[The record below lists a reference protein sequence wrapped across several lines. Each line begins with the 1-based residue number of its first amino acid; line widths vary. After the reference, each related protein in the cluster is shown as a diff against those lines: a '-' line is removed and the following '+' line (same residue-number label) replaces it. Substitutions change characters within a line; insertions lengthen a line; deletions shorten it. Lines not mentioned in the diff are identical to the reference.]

1 MLRWD
6 HRTEDLTDEGV
17 STEMVER
24 IRAGGPLSPRC
35 LTHIMD
41 ALNKGDLS
49 IDQTVFAAGLR
60 DLDQG
65 LGAYPY
71 DTLKKW
77 ISLSNHISQD
87 LVTR

>member
-1 MLRWD
+1 
-6 HRTEDLTDEGV
+6 
-17 STEMVER
+17 
-24 IRAGGPLSPRC
+24 
-35 LTHIMD
+35 MD
-41 ALNKGDLS
+41 TLDKGDLS
-49 IDQTVFAAGLR
+49 IKFNETVFAAGLR